1 MSQGARRQAIH
12 LPHARSRI
20 NENEDAAAR
29 WRKIID
35 EKQSASQE
43 QGREPVPETTNLLG
57 RGRHVSTAAARY
69 LTTIPWSRTRA
80 RSLDNLISG
89 CTWA

>member
-1 MSQGARRQAIH
+1 MSQGARRQEIH

-20 NENEDAAAR
+20 KENEDAAAR

-43 QGREPVPETTNLLG
+43 QGRGTGPGNDKHA
-57 RGRHVSTAAARY
+57 RKRTAR
-69 LTTIPWSRTRA
+69 
-80 RSLDNLISG
+80 
-89 CTWA
+89 

>member
-20 NENEDAAAR
+20 KENEDAAAR

-43 QGREPVPETTNLLG
+43 QGRGTRVTGPGNDKLARKRTARHHGGGAVSYNDPLEP
-57 RGRHVSTAAARY
+57 HQSS
-69 LTTIPWSRTRA
+69 LT
-80 RSLDNLISG
+80 
-89 CTWA
+89 